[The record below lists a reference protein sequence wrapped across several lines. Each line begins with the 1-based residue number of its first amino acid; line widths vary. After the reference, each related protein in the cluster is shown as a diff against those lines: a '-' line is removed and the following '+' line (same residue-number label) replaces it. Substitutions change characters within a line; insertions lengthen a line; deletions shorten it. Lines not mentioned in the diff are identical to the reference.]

1 MILTLP
7 GKNIHETVTTVSF
20 ALINKWQ
27 FRNSLSR
34 LSYMK
39 KMNSLEKIANEEHFG
54 DNNLE
59 AIEDIPEAN
68 QFLSPEPES

>member
-1 MILTLP
+1 MAASQQSESFIL
-7 GKNIHETVTTVSF
+7 HE
-20 ALINKWQ
+20 
-27 FRNSLSR
+27 
-34 LSYMK
+34 